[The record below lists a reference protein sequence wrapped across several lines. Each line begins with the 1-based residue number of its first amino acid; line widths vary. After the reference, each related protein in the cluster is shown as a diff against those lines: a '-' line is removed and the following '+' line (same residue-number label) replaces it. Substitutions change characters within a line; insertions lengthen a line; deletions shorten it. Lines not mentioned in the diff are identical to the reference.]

1 MVITKTIYGCT
12 KSLVNLLLLS
22 MRILNPRVEE
32 NIKIAFH
39 SIRTQLLR
47 TVLTI
52 LIIAIGIMALI
63 GILTAIEVI
72 KSSISSNFTNMGAN
86 TFTIRNRGTTVRIGK
101 RGKGPINYKTI
112 SYDDAIRFKKEYN
125 YSGAVTALS
134 VRATAGA
141 TLKHKSKKSNPNIFV
156 FGVDENYLLTAG
168 YDIEFG
174 RNFSYQ
180 DMQLGNNVILL
191 GKDAA
196 SSIFGKKEQ
205 PLNNEITVGPARYK
219 VIGVL
224 KEKGNASGFGGD
236 KICMIPLSNA
246 RQSFSRPNMSY
257 VISVLAPGSQNMD
270 GAIAEA
276 NGTMR
281 VIRKIPLGQEDNF
294 DLTKSDNLANMLIE
308 NLQKVTIGA
317 TAIGFITLLGAAIG
331 LMNIMLVSVSER
343 TREIGVRKALGAT
356 KLVIRR
362 QFIIEAIVICQ
373 LGGLLG
379 ILLGVSAGNIL
390 AIQFD
395 VGFIVPWAWVM
406 GGILLCVAVGMI
418 SGIYPAVKAAN
429 LNPIEALRS
438 E

>member
-1 MVITKTIYGCT
+1 
-12 KSLVNLLLLS
+12 
-22 MRILNPRVEE
+22 
-32 NIKIAFH
+32 
-39 SIRTQLLR
+39 
-47 TVLTI
+47 
-52 LIIAIGIMALI
+52 
-63 GILTAIEVI
+63 
-72 KSSISSNFTNMGAN
+72 
-86 TFTIRNRGTTVRIGK
+86 
-101 RGKGPINYKTI
+101 
-112 SYDDAIRFKKEYN
+112 
-125 YSGAVTALS
+125 
-134 VRATAGA
+134 
-141 TLKHKSKKSNPNIFV
+141 
-156 FGVDENYLLTAG
+156 LTAG

-246 RQSFSRPNMSY
+246 RQCFSRPNMSY